1 MKKIAILFL
10 VALAGGAIA
19 LGLFT
24 LLKKDTPVNSEIP
37 VMLPIRQ
44 ADLPASAPPNIPD
57 FEVAAD
63 LSIHAV
69 VHIKAQFQRKSIVY
83 DDFFEFFNLR
93 RGTPREQV
101 FPYEAMG
108 SGVIISPDGYIVT
121 NNHVVQDA
129 NEITV
134 TLNDRRVYKATI
146 IGTDPSSD
154 IALVKIDEKD
164 LPFLTYG
171 NSDDVRIGEWVLAVG
186 NPFNL
191 TSTVTAG
198 IVSAKARNINILG
211 SQGAIESFIQTDAA
225 VNPGNSGG
233 ALVNTRGELVGIN
246 AAIASGTGYYQG
258 YSFAIPVNIARKVV
272 EDFMNYGRI
281 QRAFFG
287 IYYHEVDAQ
296 MAKDQGLDAPRGI
309 YIEDLIEG
317 GSAVKG
323 GIRKGDIILQL
334 DNSPVNQQSE
344 LTAFMGQHR
353 PGDKVAVKLWRN
365 GKVEE
370 KTITLQSDEESKAMA
385 GNGQVIIHGATFQP
399 LTDADKSKLGLD
411 FGFQITRLGSG
422 KFRDA
427 GIHEGFILLGIDRKP
442 VRSLTA
448 LQEALSGK
456 GGGVLLEGIYPNGL
470 KAYYGIGL

>member
-1 MKKIAILFL
+1 MKKIAVLFL

-24 LLKKDTPVNSEIP
+24 LLKKDAPAYSDLPVTI
-37 VMLPIRQ
+37 PIRQ
-44 ADLPASAPPNIPD
+44 ASLPSSAPANVPD
-57 FEVAAD
+57 FEAAAD
-63 LSIHAV
+63 LSVHAV
-69 VHIKAQFQRKSIVY
+69 VHIKAQFKRKSLVY

-108 SGVIISPDGYIVT
+108 SGVSISPDGYIVT

-129 NEITV
+129 NKITV
-134 TLNDRRVYKATI
+134 TLNDRRVYEAKI
-146 IGTDPSSD
+146 VGTDPSSD
-154 IALVKIDEKD
+154 IALIKIDQGD
-164 LPFLTYG
+164 LPFLSYG

-233 ALVNTRGELVGIN
+233 ALVNTRGELIGIN

-258 YSFAIPVNIARKVV
+258 YSFAIPVNIVRKVV
-272 EDFMNYGRI
+272 EDFMKYGKI
-281 QRAFFG
+281 QRAYFG
-287 IYYHEVDAQ
+287 IYYREIDDQ
-296 MAKDQGLDAPRGI
+296 MAKDQGLDSPQGI
-309 YIEDLIEG
+309 FIENLVEG
-317 GSAVKG
+317 GSAAKG

-334 DNSPVNQQSE
+334 GNSPVNRQSE
-344 LTAFMGQHR
+344 LTEFIGQHS
-353 PGDKVAVKLWRN
+353 PGERVAVKLWRN

-370 KTITLQSDEESKAMA
+370 MTITLQSEEDTKLLV
-385 GNGQVIIHGATFQP
+385 NDDQVIIHGATFQP
-399 LTDADKSKLGLD
+399 LSEADQTKFGLE
-411 FGFQITRLGSG
+411 FGFQITRLSSG
-422 KFRDA
+422 KFKDA
-427 GIHEGFILLGIDRKP
+427 GIHEGFILLGVDRRP
-442 VRSLTA
+442 VRSLSA
-448 LQEALSGK
+448 LKDALFGRS
-456 GGGVLLEGIYPNGL
+456 GGVLLEGIYPNGL